1 MHASVMERL
10 TPDRVC
16 VMTQQRSGGRWQAL
30 DGGRGADND
39 GSVIP
44 RQAPRH
50 EAASSPADHEDTL
63 VRMLYE
69 EHAGPLLMFVLR
81 LTGGDRQ
88 RAEDIVQETL
98 LRAWRNAHRLGA
110 QGQSSLRPW
119 LVTVA
124 RRIAIDDHRS
134 ENARP
139 PETYGRDLENFSE
152 PDETD
157 RVLRLM
163 TVTDALRT
171 LSQPHREIILETYF
185 RGKTVPQES
194 EQFEEHLAGCWACA
208 GELESMLP
216 VVNLLSEVDGQS
228 LITAEQSRSDGRL
241 LDRMIVEV
249 GAHRR
254 KVRSRQ
260 WLAAAAAGRLLGTT
274 PRGSPLGGRRPF
286 CGTRPPA

>member
-1 MHASVMERL
+1 MYAIAAEWRGGR
-10 TPDRVC
+10 TTDRGSAVPP
-16 VMTQQRSGGRWQAL
+16 QRSANRWQAI
-30 DGGRGADND
+30 DGGAAARHDER
-39 GSVIP
+39 VTP
-44 RQAPRH
+44 RPAPGRHQAG
-50 EAASSPADHEDTL
+50 SSPANHDDAL
-63 VRMLYE
+63 VRELYE

-110 QGQSSLRPW
+110 QGQASLRPW

-139 PETYGRDLENFSE
+139 PETYGRDLEAFSE
-152 PDETD
+152 PDETE

-185 RGKTVPQES
+185 RGKTVPEAA
-194 EQFEEHLAGCWACA
+194 EALG
-208 GELESMLP
+208 LP
-216 VVNLLSEVDGQS
+216 
-228 LITAEQSRSDGRL
+228 
-241 LDRMIVEV
+241 
-249 GAHRR
+249 
-254 KVRSRQ
+254 
-260 WLAAAAAGRLLGTT
+260 LGTAKSRVYYALRALRSALQQ
-274 PRGSPLGGRRPF
+274 RGVTG
-286 CGTRPPA
+286 